1 MTTKTDQELIGLLA
15 DTRATLRT
23 ERFSAAG
30 ARAKESNA
38 PRKLRA
44 VIARIL
50 TEQSRRFSESASR
63 PEASGHVRN
72 ASAIVEESPRLATA

>member
-1 MTTKTDQELIGLLA
+1 MTKKETMKDKTDQELSKLLA

-30 ARAKESNA
+30 ARAKDSNS
-38 PRKLRA
+38 PKKFRK

-50 TEQSRRFSESASR
+50 TERHTRVLKAKAS
-63 PEASGHVRN
+63 
-72 ASAIVEESPRLATA
+72 

>member
-1 MTTKTDQELIGLLA
+1 MTTKTDTELVKTLV
-15 DTRATLRT
+15 DMRAALRT

-44 VIARIL
+44 IIARVL
-50 TEQSRRFSESASR
+50 TEQRARVLKA
-63 PEASGHVRN
+63 V
-72 ASAIVEESPRLATA
+72 

>member
-1 MTTKTDQELIGLLA
+1 MTTKTDTELAKLLVE
-15 DTRATLRT
+15 TRAQLRT

-44 VIARIL
+44 TIARAL
-50 TEQSRRFSESASR
+50 TEQRARELKA
-63 PEASGHVRN
+63 A
-72 ASAIVEESPRLATA
+72 A